1 MLAAVGLARTCSG
14 QEWRALP
21 EVERPQENLH
31 GVLSRQRLT
40 PPLRSANVTLRYS
53 PDGRYLLFQDPSGIY
68 VLSHEPF
75 KVLGYIDAPHSYEA
89 RFSRDSQ
96 SIIAV
101 SLALSYQRWAVRDGQ
116 SLDNN
121 ELPIPDGCVDA
132 QLSPDGE
139 LLACYRPDFSLGV
152 LKLSTGQWIFSDVIH
167 AIDPHLTVVPIPLDR
182 DTPFAGP
189 FGFTLSHDMKP
200 IANRAINSL
209 PMRFS
214 PDGGTLIAGDVRDAV
229 RVDLEGRRKANL
241 PGAIQ
246 KYLSGTLAILNDTRV
261 LVIPRGK
268 PGEPAVRSLRNGD
281 ILASPNFQADSAYLA
296 TDARYALL
304 YDSGTQGARV
314 FDLEDNRQVETPKN
328 IGVDVLGG
336 ELALATDN
344 GDLFL
349 YHPHEHEPF
358 AAILLPLERMSVLRA
373 ASVAP
378 ALDKLAV
385 AVNGE
390 GALFQIA
397 NGKRIMSFQQF
408 SAVNFTDPA
417 TGLFLMSGRRSG
429 PSPAL
434 DYVIDRVDAHGS
446 VHAASKDREAGLATG
461 LQTILRLD
469 IATTKTSP
477 IWMGTKDLLRSGG
490 SVLFEYSFESSGAG
504 GILLPQASDGPSSGG
519 MLQAGGVPSMGG
531 VSLPQEVG
539 VPFRLRALDPA
550 TGKQLWTRS
559 FTGLPPI
566 PFADPQ
572 GERLVLS
579 WKAKS
584 AGATA
589 AAMRVAQAKDAL
601 KSAKLTDHDSFL
613 EALDARTGK
622 PLGGVL
628 VQSGTGPLNFDS
640 IFSTGD
646 AIIFSRDA
654 VRIYIYSMRDG
665 QLKARLVGVRPSAN
679 AQSNLLAL
687 STGSGQLTI
696 YDLNTAAKLDEQI
709 FPDPIAYTHFS
720 EDGQRL
726 FVLTENQDAFV
737 MDMTGVRLTH

>member
-1 MLAAVGLARTCSG
+1 MLAGLGLARTCSG

-21 EVERPQENLH
+21 EVERPPEKLH

-40 PPLRSANVTLRYS
+40 PQLRSATVTLRYS
-53 PDGRYLLFQDPSGIY
+53 PDGQYLLFQDPSGIY
-68 VLSHEPF
+68 VLSRAPL
-75 KVLGYIDAPHSYEA
+75 KLLGYIDAPHSYAA
-89 RFSRDSQ
+89 RFSGDSQ
-96 SIIAV
+96 SIIVV
-101 SLALSYQRWAVRDGQ
+101 SLALSYQRRAVHDGQ
-116 SLDNN
+116 SLDSK
-121 ELPIPDGCVDA
+121 ELPIPDGCVEA

-167 AIDPHLTVVPIPLDR
+167 ATDPHLTVVPIPLDR

-314 FDLEDNRQVETPKN
+314 FDLKDNRQVETPKN

-519 MLQAGGVPSMGG
+519 MQAGGVPSMGG

-550 TGKQLWTRS
+550 TGKQLWSRS